1 MSVLQSWDTGYSSEL
16 RNKPGYMLAGFLCA
30 RIAGFLCARKRKKE
44 ERTEACAL
52 CPVPSP
58 FNEVL
63 IAGERKQLGPDAMTA
78 LLCLPGCET

>member
-16 RNKPGYMLAGFLCA
+16 RNKPGYML
-30 RIAGFLCARKRKKE
+30 AGFLCARKRKKE